1 MSFLTNKR
9 AKAPPLFFSAL
20 LPINRLVYGLIVV
33 TLASVLVQI
42 CGLRNVSAALFA
54 SLIITSV
61 LVCVL
66 PGWPLALFRIHLL
79 ENNKSHSF
87 WNYICSL
94 PGKLFTE
101 MLQAL
106 QAFYL
111 WKHTGTHWFLGL
123 FHPTFLVG
131 FCVNM
136 STVLIHWKSCILTTK
151 KASLEID
158 CPFFWLRRLNYADL
172 STDGILD
179 KVLFLMHVFWYLHG
193 IC

>member
-79 ENNKSHSF
+79 GNNKSHSF

-106 QAFYL
+106 QAL
-111 WKHTGTHWFLGL
+111 HLCTHTLAHTDFLASSSQL
-123 FHPTFLVG
+123 FFCGVLCQYEYCPYTLKILHPYYKESISGDRL
-131 FCVNM
+131 
-136 STVLIHWKSCILTTK
+136 
-151 KASLEID
+151 
-158 CPFFWLRRLNYADL
+158 PFFP
-172 STDGILD
+172 TQET
-179 KVLFLMHVFWYLHG
+179 
-193 IC
+193 